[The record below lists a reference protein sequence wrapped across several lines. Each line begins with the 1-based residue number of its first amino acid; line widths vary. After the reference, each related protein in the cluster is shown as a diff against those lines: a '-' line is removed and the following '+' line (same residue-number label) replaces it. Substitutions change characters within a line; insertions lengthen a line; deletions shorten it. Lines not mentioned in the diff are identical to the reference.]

1 MSCTG
6 TVFPELWT
14 REKAEPFSF
23 NALRAKCDF
32 RAFGEVGLRRALN
45 GRRMGPW
52 ERNAKNGRSGR
63 VWEPQAR
70 IWDCLG
76 APNGSPKLEFEI
88 EKALNGRWERNA
100 ISAIWG
106 APR

>member
-1 MSCTG
+1 MG
-6 TVFPELWT
+6 VEWAPG
-14 REKAEPFSF
+14 REMRK
-23 NALRAKCDF
+23 
-32 RAFGEVGLRRALN
+32 
-45 GRRMGPW
+45 MGDMGGSGSLKRESLGAP
-52 ERNAKNGRSGR
+52 NGR
-63 VWEPQAR
+63 VWEPQAGESGSLKR
-70 IWDCLG
+70 ECLG